1 MLKIGITGGIGTGK
15 STISEIFALLGV
27 PVYYADQAAK
37 SLMVNNSNL
46 KQQLIS
52 TFGTA
57 TFTNKGELDTKYIA
71 NKVFKDEKALKQ
83 LNALVHPAVLADFN
97 KWCSQQ
103 HAPYILKEAA
113 LLMESGSYKQCDY
126 TILVESP
133 LALRI
138 ERLLRRDNSS
148 EEQIKARIA
157 SQLPDE
163 EKAKLANF
171 LILNDEKH
179 LLIPQ
184 IIALHTQFLKGRS
197 GV

>member
-1 MLKIGITGGIGTGK
+1 
-15 STISEIFALLGV
+15 
-27 PVYYADQAAK
+27 
-37 SLMVNNSNL
+37 
-46 KQQLIS
+46 
-52 TFGTA
+52 
-57 TFTNKGELDTKYIA
+57 
-71 NKVFKDEKALKQ
+71 
-83 LNALVHPAVLADFN
+83 VHPAVLADFY

-113 LLMESGSYKQCDY
+113 LLIESGSYKQCDY
-126 TILVESP
+126 IILVESP
-133 LALRI
+133 IALRI
-138 ERLLRRDNSS
+138 ERLLSRDNNT

-157 SQLPDE
+157 SQLPDK